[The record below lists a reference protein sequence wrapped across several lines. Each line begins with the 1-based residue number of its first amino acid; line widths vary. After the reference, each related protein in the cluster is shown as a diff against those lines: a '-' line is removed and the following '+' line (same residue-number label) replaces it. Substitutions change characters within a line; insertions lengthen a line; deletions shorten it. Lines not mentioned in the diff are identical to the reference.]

1 MGKKAEERI
10 VDLIMMLAK
19 HWLIIFTVLV
29 LLFIIPIVG
38 YSYLMST
45 GNPLLQSI
53 AHVIFVL
60 YKVTCH
66 QLPERS
72 LFVFGYQMTVCSR
85 CFAIYAA
92 FLAGCVAFAFVRTR
106 LKIWSLK
113 YFVIICIPMAIDGFA
128 QLFGVPLPRGI
139 GPGFELIWMTEST
152 NLMRIVTGSIFGFG
166 CALYVLPYLEEIFGS
181 APISPAANPGQQQP
195 QQPASPE
202 SPAR

>member
-1 MGKKAEERI
+1 M
-10 VDLIMMLAK
+10 VLAK
-19 HWLIIFTVLV
+19 HWLFIFTVLV

-45 GNPLLQSI
+45 GNPILQSI

-92 FLAGCVAFAFVRTR
+92 FLAGCIAFAFVRKR

-113 YFVIICIPMAIDGFA
+113 YFVILCIPMAIDGFA

-139 GPGFELIWMTEST
+139 GPGFELIWSAEST
-152 NLMRIVTGSIFGFG
+152 NLFRIITGVIFGFG
-166 CALYVLPYLEEIFGS
+166 CAMYVLPYLEEIFGS
-181 APISPAANPGQQQP
+181 APSPANAGQQQP
-195 QQPASPE
+195 QPASPE
-202 SPAR
+202 NAAK

>member
-1 MGKKAEERI
+1 M
-10 VDLIMMLAK
+10 VLAK

-38 YSYLMST
+38 YPYLMST
-45 GNPLLQSI
+45 GNPVLQSI
-53 AHVIFVL
+53 AHVILVM

-92 FLAGCVAFAFVRTR
+92 FLAGCVAFAFVRKR

-113 YFVIICIPMAIDGFA
+113 YFVIFCIPMAIDGFA
-128 QLFGVPLPRGI
+128 QLLGVPLPRGI
-139 GPGFELIWMTEST
+139 GPGWELIWST
-152 NLMRIVTGSIFGFG
+152 VSNNEWRIVTGAIFGLA
-166 CALYVLPYLEEIFGS
+166 CSLYVLPYLEEIFGDAKS
-181 APISPAANPGQQQP
+181 VHASQPAGQP
-195 QQPASPE
+195 QQPAGPE
-202 SPAR
+202 TTAK